1 MRYIYFLYI
10 VQNYAVPSMTH
21 WSKCKMY
28 LRRIISAHVVAGR
41 HYRDYIDGLSRFNHA
56 VHRDGDG

>member
-1 MRYIYFLYI
+1 
-10 VQNYAVPSMTH
+10 MTH

-41 HYRDYIDGLSRFNHA
+41 HYRDYIDGLSRFNRA